1 MGTMRRR
8 MRLWAFAWFLCQG
21 LTLFA
26 LVPRDCCAHH
36 RAIPAPAEAQHTEAQ
51 VSTGT
56 PSCPM
61 HADSAAAPSRT
72 VPDHGTEHGPGK
84 PGTVA
89 PGASTDDC
97 VLRGTCDGPP
107 LFTLFSHTGLLPE
120 VHRLVARAA
129 TPAPSLIASANVTGR
144 TESPDS
150 RPPRVPSHQL

>member
-8 MRLWAFAWFLCQG
+8 VRFWAFAWFLCQG

-36 RAIPAPAEAQHTEAQ
+36 RPIPAPVAAHHTAKA

-61 HADSAAAPSRT
+61 HADSAGAAART
-72 VPDHGTEHGPGK
+72 APDRATEHGPGN

-89 PGASTDDC
+89 PGESADDC

-129 TPAPSLIASANVTGR
+129 TPVPSLIASANVTGR
-144 TESPDS
+144 TESPDF